1 MSIGSVKSQ
10 HAVISRISRTPVI
23 GAQIVEAKKALIP
36 TAQKAIGF
44 KSNPMRF
51 SVHAK
56 TWPKIPPIRRS
67 GEKRPPGTP
76 VA

>member
-1 MSIGSVKSQ
+1 M
-10 HAVISRISRTPVI
+10 
-23 GAQIVEAKKALIP
+23 EAKKALIP